1 VVVRDLFTDK
11 EKGPRFD
18 WAKVEF
24 AKATKGAGETV
35 AIVLT
40 TREDMTATVGTALS
54 ARASLKRPAVVSAA
68 AVVAKKSKA

>member
-1 VVVRDLFTDK
+1 LFTDK